1 MHLQQ
6 SRRRRHAS
14 SALTLLPG
22 HSGTLTV
29 QLRVTITVPV
39 YTQGPPPPMLDLDQI
54 RRDIQARLQE
64 LWGEIDKLR
73 RALAALAS
81 RGSEADDGDRTAPVA
96 SSASVG
102 ESAVKSPRASTRRAP
117 RPRKASVPP
126 RPATQTPASS
136 AAAPAPARTAPG
148 ATKAAVLAA
157 LRDGRAMTAG
167 EIAAASGLGRATVST
182 TLSKLAGSGEITKAA
197 RGYQLGRE
205 SDTNRKPA
213 RPRPSVTAATTPSP
227 PVAEPPVAAPPV
239 AEPPV
244 AEEPVAE
251 PPVAEEPVSELL
263 VAEEL
268 VIEEL
273 VAEELVIEELV
284 AEELAIEEL
293 VAEELIAEE
302 LVAEELVAEELVA
315 EELVAEELV
324 VEELV
329 AEELVAE
336 ELVAEEL
343 VAEEP
348 VTEELVGEALAAGA
362 ARPVSGAT
370 KRAVLGALAG
380 GSAMTASEVAAAT
393 GLARASVSTTL
404 SKLAKAGELTKAA
417 RGYQL
422 VGAESSQRFYFRTED
437 AGAGAVVANLPEL
450 EAAIAVCEAGVLR
463 AHCAERDFSR
473 WVAGVLRNEA
483 LAAEIAAVEAQLSA
497 DSSTE
502 SVEHARQALI
512 AALQARH
519 ATEQ

>member
-102 ESAVKSPRASTRRAP
+102 ESAVKSPRASTRTAP

-213 RPRPSVTAATTPSP
+213 RPRASVTAATTPSP
-227 PVAEPPVAAPPV
+227 PGAEPPV

-450 EAAIAVCEAGVLR
+450 EGAIAVCEAGVLR